1 MCKSKSHKTLS
12 TLDIGHIN
20 IASLQNKMHEIQ
32 ILIKDSPKLD
42 ILGITEARLSHHDS
56 SLFQIS
62 GYTLIRKDATFVG
75 DTGIVLYVKSD
86 LSQFCKRRDDL
97 ETIGVESIWLELK
110 IPGNKPLLLG
120 TIYRNPNKNLSLW
133 EWHKNIIHMMDKV
146 VDQGSDILMMGDFNI
161 NLFAPHTKWMTSYES
176 CGLTQLIR
184 EPTRVSNL
192 LNKTTHTLI
201 DHIYTNNVDK
211 ISEPKVYITA
221 ASDHYLIQCRYK
233 YNDLK
238 SKKHSHVYTN
248 VRSFKHFDQNQ
259 FLYDLSQ
266 VSFNP
271 VYQCSNPDEALETWY
286 SLFLPVVDKHA
297 PIRQKRVK
305 QKSVPAHITQE
316 IKNLM
321 KERDEAKHRYGKQD
335 IRYKKLRNKVTDEIK
350 QAKTRQTKESIERD
364 DTLANVWRIMNV
376 ITGKS
381 KNTPGETSNFSP
393 EELNTHFIS
402 LAQKLQNND
411 NNNNNN
417 NNNNYT
423 TQTFNDLLEFSN
435 SKPRQAFTL
444 PHLSVFEVGKMI
456 TKLQSKKSC
465 GVDNINAFTLKLAIP
480 YVVES
485 LTYIYN
491 QCITQCIFPKA
502 LKIAKVVPLPKVKNP
517 NSPSE
522 YRPISLLPILSKPLE
537 RHMQKHLS
545 KYIELSELF
554 YVYQSGFRKNH
565 SCQTALIRLCDSWYR
580 SINNSEIVGTVF
592 LDLRKA
598 FDLVNHEILLSKLH
612 IYFKDTN
619 TNNLL
624 NSYISNRTQFVHNN
638 GVSSS
643 QQSITSGVPQGSI
656 LGPLLFCLYIN
667 DLPLCLKGLNVT
679 CDIFADDN
687 SLHTHD
693 RKLEV
698 VNANL
703 QEGLLRIDNWC
714 KRNKMMLNPDKTKSM
729 VITTRQKHQLKPL
742 ILDLR
747 LNDKKIEQV
756 ESHKV
761 LGVTIDMKLTW
772 EPHINNICKLVARN
786 VYLLKLLGNFVD
798 LKYLTIFFHAH
809 CMSHM
814 NYASSI
820 WSGADEVHLKP
831 LNSIHRRAAK
841 IMCKQENLTTDQK
854 LQKLGLLPLKRQH
867 DYNTLIAVYKTRN
880 NMHPQYLSQLL
891 TPCSSRYGSQNYIT
905 PRANM
910 DLFKSSFSFN
920 GPSLWNSIPITI
932 KSLCTTQSFKHAVF
946 KHLL

>member
-1 MCKSKSHKTLS
+1 MAKSHTHKTLS

-32 ILIKDSPKLD
+32 ILLKDSPMLD
-42 ILGITEARLSHHDS
+42 ILGITEARLSLHDS
-56 SLFQIS
+56 SLFHIS
-62 GYTLIRKDATFVG
+62 GYTMIRKDAQFVG
-75 DTGIVLYVKSD
+75 DTGMVIYVKSD
-86 LSQFCKRRDDL
+86 LSQFCKRRNDL
-97 ETIGVESIWLELK
+97 ETQGVESIWLEFK

-133 EWHKNIIHMMDKV
+133 EWFKNITQMMDKV
-146 VDQGSDILMMGDFNI
+146 TDQHSDVIMMGDFNI

-176 CGLTQLIR
+176 CGLTQLIK

-192 LNKTTHTLI
+192 LNKTTQTLI
-201 DHIYTNNVDK
+201 DHIYTNNVNK
-211 ISEPKVYITA
+211 ISSSKVFVTA
-221 ASDHYLIQCRYK
+221 ASDHYLIQCKYT

-238 SKKHSHVYTN
+238 SKKHSHIYTH
-248 VRSFKHFDQNQ
+248 VRSFKHFNQNM

-271 VYQCSNPDEALETWY
+271 VYQCSDPDKALEIWY
-286 SLFLPVVDKHA
+286 SIFLPVVDKHA
-297 PIRQKRVK
+297 PIRHKRVK
-305 QKSVPAHITQE
+305 QKKIPSHITQE

-321 KERDEAKHRYGKQD
+321 KERDDAKHKYGKQD
-335 IRYKKLRNKVTDEIK
+335 NRYKKLRNKVTDELK

-364 DTLANVWRIMNV
+364 DTVANVWRIMNAL
-376 ITGKS
+376 TGKS
-381 KNTPGETSNFSP
+381 NNTSSDKASLSP

-402 LAQKLQNND
+402 LAQNLQNND
-411 NNNNNN
+411 NNKN
-417 NNNNYT
+417 
-423 TQTFNDLLEFSN
+423 TQSFNDLVEFSN
-435 SKPRQAFTL
+435 SKPRQSFKL
-444 PHLSVFEVGKMI
+444 PQLAVFEVGKIIMN
-456 TKLQSKKSC
+456 LQSKKSC
-465 GVDNINAFTLKLAIP
+465 GVDNINAFTLKLALP

-491 QCITQCIFPKA
+491 QCITKCIFPKD
-502 LKIAKVVPLPKVKNP
+502 LKIAKVVPLPKVKTP
-517 NSPSE
+517 NSPSD

-545 KYIELSELF
+545 KYIEQSHLF
-554 YVYQSGFRKNH
+554 YAYQSGFRKNH

-580 SINNSEIVGTVF
+580 AINNSEIVGTVF

-598 FDLVNHEILLSKLH
+598 FDLVNHKILLSKLH

-619 TNNLL
+619 THNLL
-624 NSYISNRTQFVHNN
+624 SSYMSNRTQYVHND

-643 QQSITSGVPQGSI
+643 LQSIISGVPQGSI

-667 DLPLCLKGLNVT
+667 DLPLCLKDLNVT

-693 RKLEV
+693 RKIEV

-703 QEGLLRIDNWC
+703 QEGILRIDNWC
-714 KRNKMMLNPDKTKSM
+714 KGNKMMLNPDKTKSM

-742 ILDLR
+742 ILDLK
-747 LNDKKIEQV
+747 LDDKMIEQV

-761 LGVTIDMKLTW
+761 LGVTIDMKFTW
-772 EPHINNICKLVARN
+772 EPHINNICRIVARN
-786 VYLLKLLGNFVD
+786 VYLLKLLRNYVET
-798 LKYLTIFFHAH
+798 KYLKIFFHAH

-820 WSGADEVHLKP
+820 WSRADDIHLKP

-841 IMCKQENLTTDQK
+841 LMCRQENISTDQK
-854 LQKLGLLPLKRQH
+854 LQKLGLLPLNRQH
-867 DYNTLIAVYKTRN
+867 ELNTLIAVYKTRH
-880 NMHPQYLSQLL
+880 NMHPEYLLQILN
-891 TPCSSRYGSQNYIT
+891 PCSSRYGSQNYIV

-910 DLFKSSFSFN
+910 DLFKNSFSFS
-920 GPSLWNSIPITI
+920 GPSMWNSLPTTI
-932 KSLCTTQSFKHAVF
+932 KSLGTVQSFKHAVF